1 MIKFRSSFPLQFFS
15 SLISVGGDVLQ
26 LVYLQP
32 VQDAHDL
39 IYTVHEPDAE
49 FINQAIFYLL
59 YSVKCG

>member
-1 MIKFRSSFPLQFFS
+1 M
-15 SLISVGGDVLQ
+15 LQ